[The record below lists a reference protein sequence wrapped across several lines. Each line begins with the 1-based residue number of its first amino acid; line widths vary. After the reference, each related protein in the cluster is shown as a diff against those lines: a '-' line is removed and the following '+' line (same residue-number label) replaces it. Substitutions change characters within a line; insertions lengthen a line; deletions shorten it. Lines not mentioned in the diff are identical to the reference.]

1 MTPNETKSPL
11 INFII
16 KFRNPKKNLAN
27 EQLEIY
33 ASNKNE
39 AINRFFSLFTN
50 KQVFITGVFEQ
61 TECGNIHHPD
71 SNWFGNV
78 QSIRIMFPPL
88 EDLDQDAEAELL
100 TLHLQEY
107 INSTYKKKLNVCVS
121 LGGFYRADKDWD
133 SIDSPEVYRGSGN
146 NRP

>member
-16 KFRNPKKNLAN
+16 KFRNPKNNLVT

-39 AINRFFSLFTN
+39 AISRFFSLFTN

-61 TECGNIHHPD
+61 TECGHIHHPD

-78 QSIRIMFPPL
+78 QSIRIMFPPI

-100 TLHLQEY
+100 AIHLQEY

>member
-16 KFRNPKKNLAN
+16 KFRNPKNNLVT

-33 ASNKNE
+33 ASSKNE
-39 AINRFFSLFTN
+39 AISRFFSLFTN

-61 TECGNIHHPD
+61 TECGHIHHPD

-78 QSIRIMFPPL
+78 QSVRIMFPPL

-133 SIDSPEVYRGSGN
+133 NIDSPEVYRGSGN